1 MLMRNEVIK
10 QKINSYNRKAREE
23 NLAAKSR
30 NIILR
35 DALSTN
41 NLLSRK
47 VSYQHKLQVVSN
59 IEITD

>member
-10 QKINSYNRKAREE
+10 QKINSYNKKAREE

-47 VSYQHKLQVVSN
+47 VSYQHKLQVASN